1 LYFFQNMIKMQF
13 FYIKN
18 RIYMKILELGL
29 MKGKK
34 ENIFSLFF
42 IF

>member
-1 LYFFQNMIKMQF
+1 MIKIQF
-13 FYIKN
+13 FFIKN
-18 RIYMKILELGL
+18 KICMKILELGL
-29 MKGKK
+29 IKGNK